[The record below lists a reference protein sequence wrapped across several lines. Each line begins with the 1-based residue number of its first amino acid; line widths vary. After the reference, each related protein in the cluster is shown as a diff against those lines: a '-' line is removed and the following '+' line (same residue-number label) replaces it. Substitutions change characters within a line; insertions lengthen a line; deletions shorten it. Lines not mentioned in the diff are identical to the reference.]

1 MTFNSNI
8 KVWTIVAAVSV
19 LFAGVAEAGGIL
31 RTVLNVRNVSC
42 GSCLRVIESEFR
54 KTPGITG
61 MAADIRRGI
70 VVADHENEITS
81 GEVAGVVSRLGYPS
95 NVVSTT
101 LIGKKEARVFR
112 RLAGFGAGPEGC
124 SQGGCSTV
132 ANSWKEL
139 YRRFVKPEKK

>member
-1 MTFNSNI
+1 MILFRNI
-8 KVWTIVAAVSV
+8 KIWTIAVV
-19 LFAGVAEAGGIL
+19 VGVFLTGTAWAGGIL

-54 KTPGITG
+54 KTPGIKG

-70 VVADHENEITS
+70 LVADHETEITS
-81 GEVAGVVSRLGYPS
+81 GEVAEVVSRLGYPS
-95 NVVSTT
+95 KVVSSTVIT
-101 LIGKKEARVFR
+101 KGEARVFR
-112 RLAGFGAGPEGC
+112 RLAGYGAGPEGC

-139 YRRFVKPEKK
+139 YRRFVKPENK